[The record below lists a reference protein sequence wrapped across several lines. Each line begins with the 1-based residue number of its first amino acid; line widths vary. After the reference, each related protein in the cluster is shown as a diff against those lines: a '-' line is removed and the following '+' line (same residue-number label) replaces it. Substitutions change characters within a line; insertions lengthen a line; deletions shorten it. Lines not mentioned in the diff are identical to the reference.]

1 MSNSEQPTS
10 PIEVS
15 WTKVNGDWLVR
26 VYGTSD
32 DLSGQLVTV
41 TTKDGKASPVLL
53 GNMIEERGSA
63 VRIYST
69 GDRQ

>member
-1 MSNSEQPTS
+1 MSNTQEPNP

-15 WTKVNGDWLVR
+15 WTKVDGDWRIR

-53 GNMIEERGSA
+53 GEMIEQRGSA
-63 VRIYST
+63 IRIYST

>member
-1 MSNSEQPTS
+1 MNNPEQPTS

-15 WTKVNGDWLVR
+15 WTKVDGDWRIR

-53 GNMIEERGSA
+53 GEMIEQRGSA
-63 VRIYST
+63 IRIYST